1 YNLFACFSSIKD
13 HISNLLIK
21 LSLDDN
27 IEIPLR
33 RVTSG
38 IFVGNITED
47 STLSNGV
54 YVMLRSEVFR
64 SNTKAFIHTP
74 DIKIASS
81 DDINTIIQHALPGVA
96 MELMECA
103 PGGLPER
110 MDTVWLKINVA
121 DVLWS
126 KMQRDKNIS
135 LYWVA
140 APEDLYIELI
150 IVPSSPDDYLL
161 DEKL

>member
-1 YNLFACFSSIKD
+1 
-13 HISNLLIK
+13 K

-38 IFVGNITED
+38 IFVGNLTED

-64 SNTKAFIHTP
+64 SNAKAFIHTT
-74 DIKIASS
+74 DIKISSS

-150 IVPSSPDDYLL
+150 IVQSSPDDYLL

>member
-1 YNLFACFSSIKD
+1 
-13 HISNLLIK
+13 
-21 LSLDDN
+21 
-27 IEIPLR
+27 R
-33 RVTSG
+33 
-38 IFVGNITED
+38 GNA
-47 STLSNGV
+47 
-54 YVMLRSEVFR
+54 
-64 SNTKAFIHTP
+64 KALIHTP
-74 DIKIASS
+74 DIKISSS

-161 DEKL
+161 DGKF

>member
-1 YNLFACFSSIKD
+1 M
-13 HISNLLIK
+13 
-21 LSLDDN
+21 DDN

-54 YVMLRSEVFR
+54 YVMLRSEDFR